1 MPTQALVTS
10 RMIQVMRAVSALR
23 VSEQHCRVQH
33 LSSALLTVH
42 APITITPK
50 MVVRTHVLVTSLAD
64 TISRVATV
72 VLSRVA
78 TVVLSR
84 VVMVVLSRVVMAVL
98 SRVATVVQCRVAMV
112 VLSRVVTVVR
122 CRVATVVPSRV
133 AMVVRCRVAT
143 VVLSRDSVSIP
154 QATIQMLSIA

>member
-84 VVMVVLSRVVMAVL
+84 V
-98 SRVATVVQCRVAMV
+98 ATVVVGGVGAVVGGRVG
-112 VLSRVVTVVR
+112 TVGL

>member
-10 RMIQVMRAVSALR
+10 RMIQVMRAVSARR

-84 VVMVVLSRVVMAVL
+84 VVTVVLSRVVTVVLSRVVMVVLSRVVMAVL
-98 SRVATVVQCRVAMV
+98 SRVATVV
-112 VLSRVVTVVR
+112 L
-122 CRVATVVPSRV
+122 SRV

>member
-84 VVMVVLSRVVMAVL
+84 VVTVVLSRVATVVLSRVVMVVLSRVVMAVL
-98 SRVATVVQCRVAMV
+98 SRVAMV
-112 VLSRVVTVVR
+112 VL
-122 CRVATVVPSRV
+122 SRV

>member
-72 VLSRVA
+72 VP
-78 TVVLSR
+78 SR
-84 VVMVVLSRVVMAVL
+84 VVMVVLSRV
-98 SRVATVVQCRVAMV
+98 AMV
-112 VLSRVVTVVR
+112 VRCRVVTVVR

>member
-78 TVVLSR
+78 
-84 VVMVVLSRVVMAVL
+84 MVVLSRV
-98 SRVATVVQCRVAMV
+98 AMV
-112 VLSRVVTVVR
+112 VRCRVVTVVR

>member
-84 VVMVVLSRVVMAVL
+84 VVTVVL
-98 SRVATVVQCRVAMV
+98 SRVATVVLSRVAMV
-112 VLSRVVTVVR
+112 VRCRVVTVVR

-133 AMVVRCRVAT
+133 AMAVRCRVAT

>member
-84 VVMVVLSRVVMAVL
+84 V
-98 SRVATVVQCRVAMV
+98 AMV
-112 VLSRVVTVVR
+112 VRCRVVTVVR

>member
-84 VVMVVLSRVVMAVL
+84 VVMVVLSRVVTVVL
-98 SRVATVVQCRVAMV
+98 SRVATVVRC
-112 VLSRVVTVVR
+112 RVVTVVQ

>member
-84 VVMVVLSRVVMAVL
+84 VVMVVLSRVVMVVL
-98 SRVATVVQCRVAMV
+98 SRVATVVLSRVAMV
-112 VLSRVVTVVR
+112 VRCRVATVVR

-133 AMVVRCRVAT
+133 ATVVRCRVAT

>member
-72 VLSRVA
+72 VPSRVA

-84 VVMVVLSRVVMAVL
+84 V
-98 SRVATVVQCRVAMV
+98 AMV
-112 VLSRVVTVVR
+112 VRCRVVTVVQ

-133 AMVVRCRVAT
+133 AMAVRCRVAT

>member
-84 VVMVVLSRVVMAVL
+84 V
-98 SRVATVVQCRVAMV
+98 AMV
-112 VLSRVVTVVR
+112 VRCRVVTVVQ

>member
-10 RMIQVMRAVSALR
+10 RMIQVMRAVSARR

-72 VLSRVA
+72 VLSRVV

-98 SRVATVVQCRVAMV
+98 SRVATVVLSREAMV
-112 VLSRVVTVVR
+112 VRCRVVTVVR
-122 CRVATVVPSRV
+122 CRVATVVP
-133 AMVVRCRVAT
+133 
-143 VVLSRDSVSIP
+143 SRDSVSIP

>member
-42 APITITPK
+42 APITIIPK

-84 VVMVVLSRVVMAVL
+84 V
-98 SRVATVVQCRVAMV
+98 
-112 VLSRVVTVVR
+112 
-122 CRVATVVPSRV
+122 
-133 AMVVRCRVAT
+133 AT

>member
-84 VVMVVLSRVVMAVL
+84 VVTVVL
-98 SRVATVVQCRVAMV
+98 SRVATVVLSRVAMV
-112 VLSRVVTVVR
+112 VRCRVATVVR